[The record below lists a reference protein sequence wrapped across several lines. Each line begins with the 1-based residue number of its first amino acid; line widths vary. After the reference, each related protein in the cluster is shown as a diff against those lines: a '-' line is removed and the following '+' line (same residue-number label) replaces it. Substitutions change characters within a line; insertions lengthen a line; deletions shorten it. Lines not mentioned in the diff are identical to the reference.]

1 MKPMKK
7 IVAPYVMVMLIL
19 LAGCQEPAGR
29 PPVPLQTEE
38 SPTSPA
44 LPTEST
50 ASPAEEAAAAEPTS
64 QATAVKAASTATPAP
79 TSDSQNAAAAQTAP
93 SLFVDTWDDRDI
105 FLSGL
110 APAEAGILNEL
121 PGATIYHLALDIT
134 NPLMVD
140 GTMEA
145 RYTNQE
151 EVALADLVLHLFP
164 EKLGGAMEV
173 SNIRIDGETAS
184 WQVDNGSLR
193 VALDSPLGP
202 GEQVVLSMDFLTTV
216 PGDESTKYKVLAYAE
231 EILALAHFYP
241 MFAVYDDQ
249 GWHTEPSAEHGDET
263 FADTSFYVVQVTA
276 PVDQVIAAGGVELN
290 RQEEAGQQRVTY
302 AAGPMRDFY
311 LASSATFDV
320 VQQQLGP
327 VMINSYAPAG
337 RIEGAQ
343 YALEVAAE
351 AMDSFAARYG
361 PYPYSELDIV
371 STPTDALGIEYPGI
385 FANAL
390 RIYDL
395 SGSSAS
401 SGITNSVLLEST
413 TAHETGHQWFY
424 SLVGSDQ
431 LNEPWLDEA
440 LTQYATWQ
448 YFIDRYGEQNGQ
460 GFFDNL
466 QGRWERA
473 EEPDTPIGL
482 PADAYSGRDYGAI
495 VYGRGPIF
503 LNELAEMMGQ
513 ETFDAFLRDYSET
526 YRWQIASA
534 AEFMELAEQ
543 HCDCDLSEL
552 FAEQVFGN

>member
-1 MKPMKK
+1 MKK
-7 IVAPYVMVMLIL
+7 AVVAHIIVLLIL
-19 LAGCQEPAGR
+19 LAGCQRLAGEP
-29 PPVPLQTEE
+29 PPTQTDEP
-38 SPTSPA
+38 PTNPA
-44 LPTEST
+44 P
-50 ASPAEEAAAAEPTS
+50 PA
-64 QATAVKAASTATPAP
+64 ATATLPEKEPDTPTPESDTEDTALKTSSTATSAP
-79 TSDSQNAAAAQTAP
+79 TNDIQDPVTPQASP
-93 SLFVDTWDDRDI
+93 SLFAGSWDDREL

-110 APAEAGILNEL
+110 APAETRILDEL
-121 PGATIYHLALDIT
+121 PGATVYHLVLDIT
-134 NPLMVD
+134 DPTMVG
-140 GTMEA
+140 GTMES

-151 EVALADLVLHLFP
+151 EEALTELVLHLFP
-164 EKLGGAMEV
+164 EKLGGDIEV
-173 SNIRIDGETAS
+173 TNIHIDGETVMS
-184 WQVDNGSLR
+184 QSDGETLR
-193 VALDSPLGP
+193 VNLDEPLEP
-202 GEQVVLSMDFLTTV
+202 GKQVVLSMDFVTTV
-216 PGDESTKYKVLAYAE
+216 PGDESTKYKVLAYADD
-231 EILALAHFYP
+231 ILALAHFYP
-241 MFAVYDDQ
+241 MFAVYDEQ
-249 GWHTEPSAEHGDET
+249 GWHTEPSADHGDET
-263 FADTSFYVVQVTA
+263 FSDTSFYVVQVTA
-276 PVDQVIAAGGVELN
+276 PADQVIVAGGVELDH
-290 RQEEAGQQRVTY
+290 EEAAGEQHVTF

-311 LASSATFDV
+311 LVSSANYAV

-327 VMINSYAPAG
+327 VMINSYAPAD

-343 YALEVAAE
+343 FALEVAAE
-351 AMDSFAARYG
+351 AVSSFAARYG

-401 SGITNSVLLEST
+401 SGLPNSALLEST

-460 GFFDNL
+460 GFFNYL

-503 LNELAEMMGQ
+503 LNELAELMGQ

-526 YRWQIASA
+526 YRWQIAGA
-534 AEFMELAEQ
+534 GDFMELAEQ